1 MIKIIEKF
9 EKAATTVLIIMLL
22 IVITV
27 SIIELSVVIGKTL
40 IAPPIFLIDINKLL
54 DIFGFFML
62 IVVGIELIETMKVYY
77 TEKSF
82 KIVETVIMAAII
94 AVARKI
100 IILDMK
106 GLSSMTLIGIALI
119 LIALCIGYYI
129 LRKSGCNESE
139 KDEKNKD
146 NQ

>member
-9 EKAATTVLIIMLL
+9 EKAATTVLILMLL
-22 IVITV
+22 LVITV
-27 SIIELSVVIGKTL
+27 SIIELGLVIGKTL
-40 IAPPIFLIDINKLL
+40 MAPPVLLIDINKLL

-106 GLSSMTLIGIALI
+106 GLGSMTLIGIALI
-119 LIALCIGYYI
+119 LLALCIGYYL
-129 LRKSGCNESE
+129 LRKSGCNENV
-139 KDEKNKD
+139 KDEKNKE
-146 NQ
+146 

>member
-9 EKAATTVLIIMLL
+9 EKAATTVLIFMLL
-22 IVITV
+22 LVIAV
-27 SIIELSVVIGKTL
+27 SIIELGLIIGKTL
-40 IAPPIFLIDINKLL
+40 MAPPILLIDINKLL

-106 GLSSMTLIGIALI
+106 GLGSMTLIGIALI
-119 LIALCIGYYI
+119 LLALCIGYY
-129 LRKSGCNESE
+129 LLKKSGCNENL
-139 KDEKNKD
+139 KDQKK
-146 NQ
+146 